1 MNGAVQISHATLA
14 APGHV
19 NEDLAASG
27 PDWVA
32 VLDGATPMRGVPT
45 GCRHDVPWLVRGLA
59 AALGQRLTRSA
70 AADTAGGPDAL
81 AGLVAEAIDEVR
93 GAHAGTCD
101 LANPDSPSS
110 TLAVVRIR
118 ERHLDYLVLCDSPV
132 LLRRRDGSL
141 TLLADSRLTAIPR
154 PRTAAMVAALRNQPG
169 GFWVASTDPGAAW
182 QTVRGS
188 VPLADVRE
196 AALFSDG
203 VTRLTEWYRYPWAAL
218 LDRLQASGPAG
229 LIATVRAAERAYPHP
244 RGKQH
249 DDATAAH
256 LRWGAPE

>member
-1 MNGAVQISHATLA
+1 MTGAVQISHATLA
-14 APGHV
+14 APRHV

-32 VLDGATPMRGVPT
+32 VLDGATPLPGVPS
-45 GCRHDVPWLVRGLA
+45 GCRHDVPWLVHGLA
-59 AALGQRLTRSA
+59 AALGQRLTRPA
-70 AADTAGGPDAL
+70 AAGGADAL

-118 ERHLDYLVLCDSPV
+118 GGRLDYLVLCDSPV

-154 PRTAAMVAALRNQPG
+154 PRSAAVVAALRNQPG

-188 VPLADVRE
+188 VPLTDVRE

-203 VTRLTEWYRYPWAAL
+203 VTRLTEWYGYPWAAL
-218 LDRLQASGPAG
+218 LDRLHTGGPAG

-256 LRWGAPE
+256 LCWALRDDP